1 VGEGVDRKVFPQGWG
16 RDLAAPIE
24 GEVDGGEAF
33 REVPGRVLGPKG
45 GERGERWRESCRRR
59 VRVWGGAGYPKG
71 GQSPSV
77 PAVRDNR
84 GEAGLAAQNGGGGGV
99 EVVRRP
105 SLDSV
110 PEAVHAS
117 ERGVCRGEEVGAIRE
132 YGAEETGGDAV
143 A

>member
-1 VGEGVDRKVFPQGWG
+1 VGEGVDREVLPHRWG
-16 RDLAAPIE
+16 RDLGAPIE

-33 REVPGRVLGPKG
+33 REVPGRVLGSEG
-45 GERGERWRESCRRR
+45 GERGERWRESCRRL
-59 VRVWGGAGYPKG
+59 VRIWGGAGHPKG
-71 GQSPSV
+71 GQSSLV
-77 PAVRDNR
+77 PAGRDNG
-84 GEAGLAAQNGGGGGV
+84 GEAGLAGQNGGGGRV
-99 EVVRRP
+99 EVVRCP

-132 YGAEETGGDAV
+132 YRAEVTGGDAV